1 MQRRQPEA
9 QTNLAEKIG
18 LASRYYIKNNMVC
31 IVFVYILSIIIYFYL
46 NIFVFFRE
54 IAGIG
59 SVDYRRRQ
67 NRTRQRIPSSFV
79 RFESYGNRSP
89 NNGNE
94 KNNAFILNEYTYLFI
109 FSVKLICRL
118 KILQFFVKSK

>member
-31 IVFVYILSIIIYFYL
+31 LLFVYIKHY
-46 NIFVFFRE
+46 NIFLFECYFFRE

-67 NRTRQRIPSSFV
+67 N
-79 RFESYGNRSP
+79 
-89 NNGNE
+89 
-94 KNNAFILNEYTYLFI
+94 
-109 FSVKLICRL
+109 
-118 KILQFFVKSK
+118 